1 MPEITVVGSINMD
14 LVVRV
19 AHLPLPGET
28 VLGQDYQ
35 AIPGG
40 KGANQAVAAARLG
53 ANVAMIGC
61 VGDDVFGR
69 LLQDNLRREKVDL
82 VGVQAVPETS
92 SGLAMITVDELGRNT
107 IVVASGANL
116 AMTPQQ
122 VADSMESIADIDVL
136 VLQLESPMDCV
147 LEAAR
152 IARARGAKV
161 VLNPAPARPLPV
173 EIYPYIDVL
182 IPNESETSLLTG
194 LPVYGIGQAEAA
206 AQALVRA
213 GARSVVLTLGE
224 RGALVVDEGCP
235 AIHLPAFPAQVV
247 DTTAAGDA
255 FVAGLAVGLAEGKS
269 LVDAARMGNAAGA
282 VAVTRLGA
290 QPAMPGREDIERL
303 LEGRSP

>member
-1 MPEITVVGSINMD
+1 
-14 LVVRV
+14 
-19 AHLPLPGET
+19 
-28 VLGQDYQ
+28 
-35 AIPGG
+35 
-40 KGANQAVAAARLG
+40 
-53 ANVAMIGC
+53 MIGC

-92 SGLAMITVDELGRNT
+92 SGLAMITVDDLGRNT

-235 AIHLPAFPAQVV
+235 AIRLPAFPAQVV

>member
-82 VGVQAVPETS
+82 VGVQVVPEAS
-92 SGLAMITVDELGRNT
+92 SGVAMITVDDLGRNT

-235 AIHLPAFPAQVV
+235 AIRLPAFPAQVV

>member
-82 VGVQAVPETS
+82 VGVQVVPEAS
-92 SGLAMITVDELGRNT
+92 SGLAMITVDDLGRNT

>member
-92 SGLAMITVDELGRNT
+92 SGLAMITVDDLGRNT

-235 AIHLPAFPAQVV
+235 AIRLPAFPAQVV